1 MSRSVKNLLTLGLA
15 LGLVNVVLA
24 QGKQQAIFGPGSL
37 LFHPDVQQELK
48 LSKEQTGKLEEVL
61 GKVMTKYTPDFEK
74 FAKTPPTP
82 EEVQKIQ
89 IALHE
94 DSNKAIAGVLD
105 DKQYRRFKQIG
116 WQMLGIGSLLDPDM
130 QKELK
135 LSDEQKKK
143 LEDIGKDAAKKGLE
157 LNKKLQSDE
166 QSKKGEDPAERAK
179 RYRQAKEQ
187 YDAINKEAETK
198 AHEVLTEDQKKGYK
212 EAMGEK
218 FTVKPVLPPTPPPPP
233 PPPAKKP

>member
-1 MSRSVKNLLTLGLA
+1 MSRTVKTLLTLGLA

-37 LFHPDVQQELK
+37 LFHPDVQKELK

-89 IALHE
+89 LALHE

-135 LSDEQKKK
+135 LSGEQKKK

-157 LNKKLQSDE
+157 LAKKRE
-166 QSKKGEDPAERAK
+166 TSKEK
-179 RYRQAKEQ
+179 
-187 YDAINKEAETK
+187 YDAITKEAETK

-233 PPPAKKP
+233 VKKP